1 MTNQEIISQAYNSL
15 SGKWLKT
22 LFPFFIVALIP
33 NLYQP
38 SVNYSP
44 PIYLAFIS
52 LFASGPIIYGG
63 SLLALKISKNEDF
76 NFEMIFAGFNHFI
89 KTLLL
94 YVSFVLIIIA
104 GLILF
109 IIPGI
114 YFSLKYAMCF
124 FALVENPEIS
134 IGEALQKSSDLMKE
148 DKWKLFLLYLLFFLI
163 VLAGFITLI
172 GWLWAFPLIYVSNA
186 IFYDY
191 LKNKKQITKSG

>member
-1 MTNQEIISQAYNSL
+1 MSNTEIISKAYDTL
-15 SGKWLKT
+15 SGKWLRV

-52 LFASGPIIYGG
+52 LFASGPMTYGG
-63 SLLALKISKNEDF
+63 SLLALKILRGEDF
-76 NFEMIFAGFNHFI
+76 NFEMIFSGFNHFV

-94 YVSFVLIIIA
+94 FVSFILIIIA
-104 GLILF
+104 GFILLV
-109 IIPGI
+109 IPGI
-114 YFSLKYAMCF
+114 YFSLKYSMCF
-124 FALVENPEIS
+124 FVLVENTELS

-148 DKWKLFLLYLLFFLI
+148 DKWKLFLLYLLYFLI
-163 VLAGFITLI
+163 IIAGFITLI

-186 IFYDY
+186 IFYEY
-191 LKNKKQITKSG
+191 LKNKQQTTKAE